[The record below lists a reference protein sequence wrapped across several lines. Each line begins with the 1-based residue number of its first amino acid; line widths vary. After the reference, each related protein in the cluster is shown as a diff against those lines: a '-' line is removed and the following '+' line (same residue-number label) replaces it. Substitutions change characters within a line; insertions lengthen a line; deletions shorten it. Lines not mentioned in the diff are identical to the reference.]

1 MITVE
6 NVTINGKQFI
16 KTVSDTYLIRKMG
29 TYEIYSEAYDTP
41 EHYYKYEET
50 EQLLTTQNSPHY
62 SGEYIAIPKIN
73 EDVTLETKN
82 KFMSDNIT
90 VVAIPVSETDNSA
103 GGQTLKIGG

>member
-1 MITVE
+1 MLTTE
-6 NVTINGKQFI
+6 SVTIGNRQFK
-16 KTVSDTYLIRKMG
+16 KTVSDTYLIRKVG
-29 TYEIYSEAYDTP
+29 TDEVYSEAYDLL
-41 EHYYKYEET
+41 EKDYEYEET
-50 EQLLTTQNSPHY
+50 EQLLTTQSSSQY
-62 SGEYIAIPKIN
+62 SGEYTATPKIN